1 MRIALLPLFV
11 DDQDRALAFYT
22 GVLGFKKRHEF
33 PVGPYKWL
41 TVLAPEGPEDVEL
54 ALEPN
59 ANPAARTYQEA
70 LFEQK
75 IPAAAFKSSNVDAEY
90 ERLAAK
96 GVVFTTTPTTRG
108 PVRIAVFSDTCGNL
122 IQLFQP
128 VAP

>member
-11 DDQDRALAFYT
+11 DNQDRALAFYT
-22 GVLGFKKRHEF
+22 GVLGFKKHREF

-54 ALEPN
+54 TLEPN
-59 ANPAARTYQEA
+59 ANPAARAYQEA

-75 IPAAAFKSSNVDAEY
+75 IPAAAFKSKNVDAEY
-90 ERLAAK
+90 DRLAAK

-128 VAP
+128 LAP